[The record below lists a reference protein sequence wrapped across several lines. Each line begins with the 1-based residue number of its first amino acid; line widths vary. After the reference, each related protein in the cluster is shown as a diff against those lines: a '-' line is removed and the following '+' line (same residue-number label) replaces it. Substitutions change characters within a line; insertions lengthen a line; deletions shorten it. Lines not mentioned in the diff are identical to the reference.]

1 MHACPSVMYN
11 LFTIQLGF
19 CICFVGVFCCQI
31 CFRALFFSLF
41 STLVVFPTSCAQCT
55 FQATAPRPSEWDAG
69 KEEEVK
75 GFGRDLRVSA
85 AKAQLHPVHV
95 QSNDVSMSGLRGKT
109 TSQTAICPT
118 HDNRSGVDGPNFGQL
133 TRTPSDRTT
142 LRLIEEMTAK
152 AKVEERQLN
161 RTAGVAAGQANDGD
175 VGRTD
180 QVPQPI
186 RASLAQ
192 LAAEKG
198 ALPEMVVLSEVKL
211 RLADML
217 GKQNPRLTASFQP

>member
-1 MHACPSVMYN
+1 MFP
-11 LFTIQLGF
+11 
-19 CICFVGVFCCQI
+19 CFI
-31 CFRALFFSLF
+31 FSLF

-55 FQATAPRPSEWDAG
+55 FQATAPRSSEWDAG
-69 KEEEVK
+69 EEEVK
-75 GFGRDLRVSA
+75 GFGRDLKVFA

-95 QSNDVSMSGLRGKT
+95 QSNDVSTSRLHGKM
-109 TSQTAICPT
+109 TSQTTSCPKR
-118 HDNRSGVDGPNFGQL
+118 DSGSGVDGPNFGQL

-152 AKVEERQLN
+152 AKVAESQLN
-161 RTAGVAAGQANDGD
+161 RTSGVAAGQANNGD
-175 VGRTD
+175 VVGRTD